1 MLVIK
6 KDLNHIDE
14 TKLNK
19 YESILFLECLKEEK
33 SRHDQAKK
41 YAVWM
46 AYLHHDNKVISK
58 FHTLQ
63 ATNHLIDIDMIVSTM
78 NYLIK
83 KWGFDKL

>member
-14 TKLNK
+14 TKLDK

-33 SRHDQAKK
+33 VRHEQAKK

-46 AYLHHDNKVISK
+46 AYLHHDNKVISE
-58 FHTLQ
+58 FYRLQ
-63 ATNHLIDIDMIVSTM
+63 AINHLKDLNMISHTM
-78 NYLIK
+78 VYLIN
-83 KWGFDKL
+83 KWGIDNI

>member
-1 MLVIK
+1 MIVIK
-6 KDLNHIDE
+6 KELNHIDE

-19 YESILFLECLKEEK
+19 YESILFLECLKDEK
-33 SRHDQAKK
+33 LRHEQAKK
-41 YAVWM
+41 YSEWI
-46 AYLHHDNKVISK
+46 AYLHHDNKVITQ

-63 ATNHLIDIDMIVSTM
+63 AINHAIDLEMIIKAM